1 MYIPFPSALLF
12 LAVLSSNKK
21 SSTTAFQPQ
30 HISYTRLTT
39 LRDQGGRSHDSL
51 PSRVAV
57 LETTT
62 QATLATLATLTRLE
76 DKIDAGFKKLDYL
89 ILLVC
94 VFACMSFMMNAPA
107 LTTALVEL
115 FARSSE
121 ILYEMIASP
130 M

>member
-62 QATLATLATLTRLE
+62 QATLATLTRLE